1 MELFTG
7 RIRVFLRKL
16 CSICLHNFI
25 FLRLSNPKDD
35 KSKVNVSISLKFY
48 QELQSHG
55 AENVLQ
61 REYGDMLVAADE
73 GFDVTVQV
81 GHHHD
86 DIDDNDVNDDIV
98 QVDLSNIPDNWEEIV
113 KKCGRLKRNCFAAV
127 FEKYFEFQ
135 VSYLLIVQK
144 HSLDINFIY

>member
-1 MELFTG
+1 M
-7 RIRVFLRKL
+7 
-16 CSICLHNFI
+16 
-25 FLRLSNPKDD
+25 
-35 KSKVNVSISLKFY
+35 NVSISLKFY

-81 GHHHD
+81 GHHD

-135 VSYLLIVQK
+135 VSY
-144 HSLDINFIY
+144 

>member
-81 GHHHD
+81 VSHR
-86 DIDDNDVNDDIV
+86 DDNDVNDDIV

>member
-81 GHHHD
+81 GSHHD
-86 DIDDNDVNDDIV
+86 DIDDVNDDIV

-135 VSYLLIVQK
+135 VRHLLSRNIV
-144 HSLDINFIY
+144 

>member
-1 MELFTG
+1 M
-7 RIRVFLRKL
+7 I
-16 CSICLHNFI
+16 I
-25 FLRLSNPKDD
+25 FRLSNPKDD

-55 AENVLQ
+55 AEDVLQ
-61 REYGDMLVAADE
+61 REYGDMLVDADE

-81 GHHHD
+81 GLHD
-86 DIDDNDVNDDIV
+86 DDTIDDDTNDDFL
-98 QVDLSNIPDNWEEIV
+98 QVDLSNVPGNWEEIV

-135 VSYLLIVQK
+135 V
-144 HSLDINFIY
+144 

>member
-81 GHHHD
+81 VSHR
-86 DIDDNDVNDDIV
+86 DDNDVNDDIV

-135 VSYLLIVQK
+135 VSNLLSRNIV
-144 HSLDINFIY
+144 